1 MRPLG
6 DRQKALARRLLGRGP
21 LRPAARFAW
30 HALLHV
36 ETRLAA
42 LRRPP
47 PGDIAGV
54 TAIIKTFER
63 PERCRALIA
72 SIRRAFP
79 ALPIIIADD
88 SRVTGD
94 YPGAG
99 VVRLP
104 FDSGVGAGRQAALDR
119 VETDFV
125 LNLDDDFLFH
135 SGTDLP
141 GALSLLKAHAQV
153 DLVGGRVIDLPLRI
167 AHDLRTAT
175 LNPTDREPKL
185 PLGTKFGPLEIVD
198 KTPNF
203 FLART
208 AAVRAVG
215 WDPALKRLDHADFFT
230 RARGRIASALWDR
243 WSVLHWRDPFDSAYL
258 AFRED
263 HDADLRLIA
272 ERYRRA

>member
-6 DRQKALARRLLGRGP
+6 DRQKALARQLLGRGP
-21 LRPAARFAW
+21 LRPAARLAW

-47 PGDIAGV
+47 PGDVAGV

-63 PERCRALIA
+63 PARCRALVA

-79 ALPIIIADD
+79 TLPTIIADD

-135 SGTDLP
+135 AGTDLA
-141 GALSLLKAHAQV
+141 GALALLNAHDRV
-153 DLVGGRVIDLPLRI
+153 DLIGGRVIDLPLRI
-167 AHDLRTAT
+167 VHDLRTET
-175 LNPTDREPKL
+175 LNPTERAPRL
-185 PLGTKFGPLEIVD
+185 PLGTKLGPLELVD
-198 KTPNF
+198 KVPNF

-230 RARGRIASALWDR
+230 RARGRIATALWDK
-243 WSVLHWRDPFDSAYL
+243 WSVLHWRDPFDTAYL
-258 AFRED
+258 AFRDD
-263 HDADLRLIA
+263 HAADRRLLGK
-272 ERYRRA
+272 RYRRA

>member
-6 DRQKALARRLLGRGP
+6 VSHKALARRLLGRGP
-21 LRPAARFAW
+21 LRPAARLAW
-30 HALLHV
+30 HAMLQI
-36 ETRLAA
+36 ESRFAA

-47 PGDIAGV
+47 SGDIADV
-54 TAIIKTFER
+54 TAVIKTFER
-63 PERCRALIA
+63 PARCRALIA

-79 ALPIIIADD
+79 TLPIIIADD
-88 SRVTGD
+88 SRVTGT

-135 SGTDLP
+135 RNTDLA
-141 GALSLLKAHAQV
+141 GALALLKAHAPV
-153 DLVGGRVIDLPLRI
+153 DLIGGRVIDLPLRI
-167 AHDLRTAT
+167 VHDLRGET
-175 LNPTDREPKL
+175 LNPTDRAPKL
-185 PLGTKFGPLEIVD
+185 PLGTKIGPLEVVD
-198 KTPNF
+198 KAPNF

-230 RARGRIASALWDR
+230 RARGRIASALWDN
-243 WSVLHWRDPFDSAYL
+243 WSVLHWRDPFDTAYL

-263 HDADLRLIA
+263 HEADRRLLA
-272 ERYRRA
+272 KRYRRA